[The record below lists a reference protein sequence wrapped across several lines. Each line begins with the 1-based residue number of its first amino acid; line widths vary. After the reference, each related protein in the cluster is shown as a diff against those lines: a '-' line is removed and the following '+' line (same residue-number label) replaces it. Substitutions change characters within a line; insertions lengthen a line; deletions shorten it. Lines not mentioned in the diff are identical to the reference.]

1 MKDVKSGLDE
11 IIDDAKRNNAPNRI
25 LQATPYAQFLGI
37 SIDVVDDQYVC
48 HLSFRDEHIGNP
60 LLPALHGGVTGALL
74 ESAAIFHLVW
84 TLNTTT
90 IPKTINMSVDYLRP
104 GRTVDTYASGVVTKQ
119 GRRVSNVRVEAW
131 QESRDKPI
139 AAAHGHF
146 LLVSD
151 AE

>member
-1 MKDVKSGLDE
+1 MSTLSA
-11 IIDDAKRNNAPNRI
+11 IIDQARRANDPNRI
-25 LQATPYAQFLGI
+25 LQATPYAEFLGI
-37 SIDVVDDQYVC
+37 SIDVVDGGYAC
-48 HLSFRDEHIGNP
+48 HLAFRHDHIGNP

-84 TLNTTT
+84 DLNSTS
-90 IPKTINMSVDYLRP
+90 IPKTINMSIDYLRP
-104 GRTVDTYASGVVTKQ
+104 GRPVDTYASGVVTKQ

-131 QESRDKPI
+131 QEARDKPV

-151 AE
+151 AD